1 MLAGKV
7 ALITGATSGIGMA
20 TARLFAER
28 GAKVLLSGRNAEA
41 GVALASE
48 LGGHFLAA
56 DVAAP
61 GTAAALV
68 DWALRCHGRIDVL
81 VNNAGI
87 LFRGDSQDCTD
98 AQWDAVL
105 AVNVTAVFRLSRA
118 VVPVMV
124 GQGGGAIVNVASDWG
139 LIGAQKAIAYGTS
152 KGAIVQLT
160 RSMAADH
167 ARQGIRV
174 NAVCPGDTDTP
185 MLHILAGPEREKQLR
200 AMAEAIPLGRIGQPK
215 DAAAAIAFLAS
226 DDASFITGAMLPVD
240 GGNSAVSEITRLIVI
255 KRPRPAIGWPGRQHM
270 EECQDGNDESL

>member
-1 MLAGKV
+1 MLTGKI

-20 TARLFAER
+20 TAMLFAER
-28 GAKVLLSGRNAEA
+28 GAKLLLSGRNAEA
-41 GVALASE
+41 GTALAAE
-48 LGGHFLAA
+48 LGADFLAA

-61 GTAAALV
+61 GAAATLV
-68 DWALRCHGRIDVL
+68 NWAVSRHGRLDVL

-87 LFRGDSQDCTD
+87 LFQGDSQDCTD

-118 VVPVMV
+118 AVAVMA
-124 GQGGGAIVNVASDWG
+124 GQGGGVIVNVASDWG
-139 LIGAQKAIAYGTS
+139 LVGAQKAVAYGTS

-185 MLHILAGPEREKQLR
+185 MLHILAGPEREARLR
-200 AMAEAIPLGRIGQPK
+200 AMAEAIPLGRIGQPR

-240 GGNSAVSEITRLIVI
+240 GGNSAV
-255 KRPRPAIGWPGRQHM
+255 
-270 EECQDGNDESL
+270 